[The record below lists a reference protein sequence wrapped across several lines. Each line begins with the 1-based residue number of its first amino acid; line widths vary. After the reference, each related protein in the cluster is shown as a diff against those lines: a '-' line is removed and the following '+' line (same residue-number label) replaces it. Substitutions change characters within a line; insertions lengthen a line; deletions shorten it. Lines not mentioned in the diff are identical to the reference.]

1 MDGQKL
7 QAVFTAP
14 TSAQS
19 DGFKLAGMTFEVG
32 FNNYSQVYTLVRNE
46 DFGASIPN
54 EYLYPSVGDT
64 FFLVGWNPKSISEL
78 TIVADAETELL
89 NEATAYLNA
98 IQQGQFTFTCRMMSD
113 IFWRYDYGGRDASG
127 STPKTYG
134 LLALGARVTISNDA
148 LPGGSK
154 TSRII
159 GYEYKLDIPYD
170 TPTYVVGETEAFSRI
185 KQIEKQLTKL

>member
-1 MDGQKL
+1 
-7 QAVFTAP
+7 VFTAP

-19 DGFKLAGMTFEVG
+19 DGFKLAGMAFEVG

-64 FFLVGWNPKSISEL
+64 FFLVGWNPKSISAL

-113 IFWRYDYGGRDASG
+113 IFWRYTYGGRDADGNS
-127 STPKTYG
+127 PKTYG
-134 LLALGARVTISNDA
+134 LLTLGARVTISNDA